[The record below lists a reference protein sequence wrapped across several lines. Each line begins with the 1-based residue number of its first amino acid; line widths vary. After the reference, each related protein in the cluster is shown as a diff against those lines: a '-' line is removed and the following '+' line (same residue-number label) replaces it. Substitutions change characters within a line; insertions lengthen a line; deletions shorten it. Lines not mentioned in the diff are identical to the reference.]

1 MRRMIALVAAAIA
14 LGAAGSATAKEEV
27 VSYSED
33 IRPIIQGRCIECHQ
47 KGGPGTEASGL
58 DLSTYEG
65 LMKGTKFGPMITPG
79 EPETSSLLRL
89 IDHKVDPSIRMPHGK
104 KKLSQCDRDAF
115 RLWIRQ
121 GAKNN

>member
-1 MRRMIALVAAAIA
+1 MKRSLALVAAVIV
-14 LGAAGSATAKEEV
+14 LGAAPPVSAKEDA

-33 IRPIIQGRCIECHQ
+33 IRPIILGRCIECHQ

-58 DLSTYEG
+58 DLSSYEG

-79 EPETSSLLRL
+79 EPETSSLMRL

-115 RLWIRQ
+115 RLWIKQ

>member
-1 MRRMIALVAAAIA
+1 MKRSLALFAAVII
-14 LGAAGSATAKEEV
+14 LGPAATAWAKDDV

-33 IRPIIQGRCIECHQ
+33 IRPILVGRCLECHHP
-47 KGGPGTEASGL
+47 GGPGTEASGL
-58 DLSTYEG
+58 DLTTYEG
-65 LMKGTKFGPMITPG
+65 LMKGTKFGPMIVPG
-79 EPETSSLLRL
+79 EPDTSSLMRL

-115 RLWIRQ
+115 RLWIKQ

>member
-1 MRRMIALVAAAIA
+1 MRRMLALVATAIA

-58 DLSTYEG
+58 DLSSYEG

-115 RLWIRQ
+115 RLWIKQ